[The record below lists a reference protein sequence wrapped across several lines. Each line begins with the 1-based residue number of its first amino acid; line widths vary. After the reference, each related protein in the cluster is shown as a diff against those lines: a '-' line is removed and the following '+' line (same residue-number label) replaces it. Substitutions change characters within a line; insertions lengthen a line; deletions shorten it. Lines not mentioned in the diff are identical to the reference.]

1 MSDPSKLGAW
11 LAEAAPPARDPDFVA
26 AVAERLERPARSAVE
41 LDLDWLARAGVGG
54 LGAAAVLQLAAGW
67 LESPGVQ
74 TALVAAICGVLLTRT
89 ALQGRLW
96 A

>member
-41 LDLDWLARAGVGG
+41 LDWLAHAGVAG
-54 LGAAAVLQLAAGW
+54 LGAAAVLQLSAGW